1 MLCECG
7 QRQATI
13 HEVVIHHGHKAER
26 HLCDQCAAQLG
37 VTTDPQ
43 VPISQLISSYIQGKS
58 MAVPS
63 VGDPD
68 KGRRPK
74 APGGGGHAC
83 PGCSMTFAAFK
94 KHGLIGCASCYEH
107 FAARLG
113 PLIARAHEGAEQ
125 HIGKIPQRALREV
138 MDKDDSMGIHGL
150 IGSASERER
159 RLASVRS
166 RLAHALDHEEYE
178 QAAMLRDEL
187 TRIASLPSAQLEARP
202 ESPAGAAAPPDGPRP
217 DASR

>member
-13 HEVVIHHGHKAER
+13 HEVVIHHGHKVER
-26 HLCDQCAAQLG
+26 HLCDQCAAQMG

-43 VPISQLISSYIQGKS
+43 VPISELISSYIKGKS

-63 VGDPD
+63 VGDAD
-68 KGRRPK
+68 KGRRDEPARA
-74 APGGGGHAC
+74 APNAC
-83 PGCSMTFAAFK
+83 PGCSMTFTGFK
-94 KHGLIGCASCYEH
+94 KHGLIGCASCYDH
-107 FAARLG
+107 FSSRLG

-125 HIGKIPQRALREV
+125 HIGKVPRRALSEV
-138 MDKDDSMGIHGL
+138 MGTEDSDK
-150 IGSASERER
+150 IGDLLGSSRERER

-166 RLAHALDHEEYE
+166 RLTRALDHEEYE

-187 TRIASLPSAQLEARP
+187 TRIASLPSAQIETNPGPA
-202 ESPAGAAAPPDGPRP
+202 AGAAPAERDT